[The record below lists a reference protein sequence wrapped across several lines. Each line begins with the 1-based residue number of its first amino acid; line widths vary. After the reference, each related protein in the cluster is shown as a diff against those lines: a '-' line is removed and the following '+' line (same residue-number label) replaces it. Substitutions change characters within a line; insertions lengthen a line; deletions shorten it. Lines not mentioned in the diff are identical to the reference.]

1 MCSEHA
7 QQMCKYQSKKE
18 KKKRK
23 DKSRPIAKSNF
34 KWFQMTRKN
43 FQQSKVYFCHF
54 TFHCICVTQCD
65 RSKKCVGWYVLLFYD
80 ENQW

>member
-1 MCSEHA
+1 M
-7 QQMCKYQSKKE
+7 
-18 KKKRK
+18 
-23 DKSRPIAKSNF
+23 N
-34 KWFQMTRKN
+34 RKN

-80 ENQW
+80 ENQWWNELVREEKLEED